1 METAHLLFSS
11 QQLLASF
18 HRWISWKLGEL
29 DNFLSVLASGVAW
42 CRNDLPAFHRSFL
55 VRGLVWNITF
65 WFPFQGAGVWEHGL
79 GTSVHPWCPGRGVST
94 WAIIRHSVFWGFP
107 SEYVY
112 SIQGWIITFKWG
124 QRNGTPTRMC
134 KWVNGWGSERS
145 WLVRV
150 PGEPGGWEGELRKV
164 RLLMMQ
170 SQVLGNSYRSRVCF
184 MLCHEEML
192 NWNNNHL
199 PNELH

>member
-107 SEYVY
+107 SEYIY
-112 SIQGWIITFKWG
+112 SIQGWIDQKQQEKFDAHFTQLFSFYIAGSLFISQHPAWQIWHTRKSFTFLA
-124 QRNGTPTRMC
+124 TFYC
-134 KWVNGWGSERS
+134 
-145 WLVRV
+145 
-150 PGEPGGWEGELRKV
+150 
-164 RLLMMQ
+164 
-170 SQVLGNSYRSRVCF
+170 
-184 MLCHEEML
+184 
-192 NWNNNHL
+192 
-199 PNELH
+199 